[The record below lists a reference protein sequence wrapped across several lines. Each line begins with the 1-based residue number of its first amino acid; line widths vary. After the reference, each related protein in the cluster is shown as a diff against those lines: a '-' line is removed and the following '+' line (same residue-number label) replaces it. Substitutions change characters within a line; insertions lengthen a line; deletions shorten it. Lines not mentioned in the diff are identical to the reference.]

1 MSSKPIERITMP
13 TRDVFFQEYVIPR
26 RPVII
31 TDLFAG
37 QAIEKINTLQAARE
51 EFGHVQLE
59 VQPEYSTR
67 AANASTDAARTMTV
81 DDYLDFIAANPSTRL
96 MCTEYATPARVS
108 AQYRLPDLC
117 KTPEASLAK
126 SEVLGMPRRWG
137 DHDLLANTFLGNQG
151 NYAHT
156 HYDGDHRQVILYQIF
171 GKKRV
176 ILFQPASGKK
186 LNVLDAFMQGFC
198 NTYLQDMSDEQRSE
212 FVEQAGGYEAILEP
226 GEAVYMPMLIWHY
239 LEYIDTG
246 MSINFRFGRNRY
258 GRFLCIDNF
267 HRDYYVQNVSAKMVD
282 EARVEREYSDA
293 IEEIKAEYVRPCSNR
308 SEKVRSMRALF
319 KKICSRVSP
328 EAESELHCPPEREA
342 QQLAQIEAELASSM
356 RYTDAAL
363 HTVGPPA
370 EPINAAQTRAITSR
384 VRACAYPPGV
394 FERLVYNRFGK
405 DLQSLSRTEAALL
418 LRSLASPGANW

>member
-1 MSSKPIERITMP
+1 MSPKSIERIKMP
-13 TRDVFFQEYVIPR
+13 SRDVFFQEYVIPR

-51 EFGHVQLE
+51 EFGQVQLE

-67 AANASTDAARTMTV
+67 AANASTDAVRLMTV
-81 DDYLDFIAANPSTRL
+81 NDYLDYSAATPATRL

-117 KTPEASLAK
+117 KTPVGNLAK
-126 SEVLGMPRRWG
+126 AEVLGMPRRWG
-137 DHDLLANTFLGNQG
+137 DHDLLANTFIANQG

-156 HYDGDHRQVILYQIF
+156 HYDGDHRQVILYQVF
-171 GKKRV
+171 GRKCV

-198 NTYLQDMSDEQRSE
+198 NTYLQDMSDAQRTE
-212 FVEQAGGYEAILEP
+212 FVDQAGGYEAILEP

-239 LEYIDTG
+239 LEYLDTG

-282 EARVEREYSDA
+282 ETRVEREYGDA
-293 IEEIKAEYVRPCSNR
+293 VDEIKTEYTRPCSSR
-308 SEKVRSMRALF
+308 SEKTRTMRALF
-319 KKICSRVSP
+319 KKLCSRISP
-328 EAESELHCPPEREA
+328 EAEPELHCPPEREA
-342 QQLAQIEAELASSM
+342 QQLAQIEAELALGL

-363 HTVGPPA
+363 HAVSPPA
-370 EPINAAQTRAITSR
+370 EPINASQTRAINSR
-384 VRACAYPPGV
+384 VRSCAYPPGA
-394 FERLVYNRFGK
+394 FERVVYNRFGK
-405 DLQSLSRTEAALL
+405 DLQSLSRTEASLL
-418 LRSLASPGANW
+418 IRSLASPGAHW